1 MHYIYLRLIKAG
13 QDKGYKYVWV
23 RDGKIYARKDQGEVY
38 IRIQSEED
46 IRKRMGFVLPVDNN
60 ATN

>member
-1 MHYIYLRLIKAG
+1 LFIARKAG
-13 QDKGYKYVWV
+13 QEKSYKYVWV
-23 RDGKIYARKDQGEVY
+23 RNGKIYARKDQGAVY

-46 IRKRMGFVLPVDNN
+46 IRKQMGFVLPVENN